1 MGALVRIYKYF
12 NLLSVDIAIG
22 AIAGAS
28 FFASLLEVAVR
39 PYAYMSLGITVW
51 IIYTTDHLFDA
62 RKIKAIASTER
73 HRFHQRNFNVL
84 SVLVGLAIAV
94 DLVLIFFI
102 RKPVLY
108 GGFLIASVVGLYL
121 IVHRQLA
128 FLKEAVVALLY
139 SAGILLP
146 SISVTSIHLSPA
158 HYILFVLFF
167 TTALINL
174 LMFSWFDLNND
185 LADKTQSFVTMVGG
199 RKSLS
204 VLWMIFLLNAVL
216 GAYILYVQ
224 QHFNHTMIIITMNAT
239 LLLILV
245 LRKWFV
251 SHDRYR
257 LLGDAVFLFPFVEIW
272 LA

>member
-1 MGALVRIYKYF
+1 MGAFVRLYKYF
-12 NLLSVDIAIG
+12 NLLSIDIAIG
-22 AIAGAS
+22 TVAGAS

-39 PYAYMSLGITVW
+39 PYAYLSLGITVW

-62 RKIKAIASTER
+62 RKIKTVASTAR

-84 SVLVGLAIAV
+84 SVFVLLAIAV
-94 DLVLIFFI
+94 DLVLILFVK
-102 RKPVLY
+102 KPVLY

-128 FLKEAVVALLY
+128 FLKEAVVATLY

-146 SISVTSIHLSPA
+146 SVTVTSTDLSPD

-174 LMFSWFDLNND
+174 LMFSWFDLKND
-185 LADKTQSFVTMVGG
+185 LADETQSFVTVMGDK
-199 RKSLS
+199 RTLR
-204 VLWMIFLLNAVL
+204 VLWLIFMLNAAL
-216 GAYILYVQ
+216 CIYFLYER
-224 QHFNHTMIIITMNAT
+224 QHINHAIIIIVMNAT
-239 LLLILV
+239 LLIILV
-245 LRKWFV
+245 FRKWFV

-257 LLGDAVFLFPFVEIW
+257 LLGDAVFLFPFIGILLE
-272 LA
+272 